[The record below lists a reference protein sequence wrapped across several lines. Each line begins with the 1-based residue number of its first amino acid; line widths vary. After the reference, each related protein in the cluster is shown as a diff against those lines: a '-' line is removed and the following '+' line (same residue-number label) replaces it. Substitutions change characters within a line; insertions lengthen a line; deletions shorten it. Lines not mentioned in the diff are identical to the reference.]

1 MVKNEVQILRQKRK
15 NESSQT
21 VMYLL
26 MPTNVLQL
34 SDRAVTRTV
43 LLRPFA

>member
-26 MPTNVLQL
+26 MPTNGQ
-34 SDRAVTRTV
+34 R
-43 LLRPFA
+43 